1 MMLPDTRVPL
11 PAKTG
16 RRSRR
21 RQEAAEMSRGT
32 HSRAIPLPLAR
43 GQTALA
49 QIGGEFVRG
58 ANPVVEHRVVDVD
71 TADLVRIGG

>member
-1 MMLPDTRVPL
+1 MMLPNARIPL

-21 RQEAAEMSRGT
+21 CQEAAEMSRET

-43 GQTALA
+43 GQAPLA
-49 QIGGEFVRG
+49 QIGGELVRG
-58 ANPVVEHRVVDVD
+58 ADSVVEHRVVDVD
-71 TADLVRIGG
+71 TADLIRIGG